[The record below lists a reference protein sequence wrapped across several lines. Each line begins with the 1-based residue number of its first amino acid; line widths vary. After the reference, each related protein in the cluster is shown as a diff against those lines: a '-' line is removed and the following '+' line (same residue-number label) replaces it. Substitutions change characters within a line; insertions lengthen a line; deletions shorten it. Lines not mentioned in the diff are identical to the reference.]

1 MAIRPKLL
9 SLDESIEKINYE
21 IAQESLHLQSENDD
35 YLLNNDLLSKK
46 SEDEWAE
53 EVVDY
58 SNSTEKK

>member
-1 MAIRPKLL
+1 MAIRPKPL
-9 SLDESIEKINYE
+9 SLDESIAKINYE

-58 SNSTEKK
+58 SNSPEKK